1 MATEIIA
8 PLAGKIVRSSLKEG
22 DSVVED
28 QEIIAIDAMKMET
41 PVYAPADGTIATIKK
56 KEGDE
61 VEEGD
66 VIAVYA

>member
-1 MATEIIA
+1 MATEITA

-22 DSVVED
+22 ESVIED
-28 QEIIAIDAMKMET
+28 QEIIVIDAMKMET
-41 PVYAPADGTIATIKK
+41 PVYAPAEGVIGTINK